1 MNPDLKQYWTGIVN
15 GDEHALEKLYKQV
28 FPSLVHYAGSI
39 TGQAN
44 LAEEIVQDVL
54 IKLWQNRSIIVVQGS
69 FRSYLFQAVHNHAL
83 NALRQQ
89 RTLKQSVNQPGT
101 EELWKFIAD
110 HYDLDDHL
118 MDKVYAEET
127 GELIERA
134 VEELP
139 DQCRRVFRMSR
150 FETLKNEE
158 IARILDLSEN
168 TVKTHIYRALQKISE
183 VLKRN
188 S

>member
-1 MNPDLKQYWTGIVN
+1 MNPDLNQYWPLIVD

-28 FPSLVHYAGSI
+28 FPSLVHYAASI
-39 TGQAN
+39 TSQKH
-44 LAEEIVQDVL
+44 LAEEIVQDVIL
-54 IKLWQNRSIIVVQGS
+54 KLWNNRSIIVVQGS
-69 FRSYLFQAVHNHAL
+69 FKSYLFQAVHNHAL

-101 EELWKFIAD
+101 EELWRFIAD

-118 MDKVYAEET
+118 IDKIYADET
-127 GELIERA
+127 RELIERA

-150 FETLKNEE
+150 FEALKNEE

>member
-1 MNPDLKQYWTGIVN
+1 MNPDLNQYWHRIVE

-39 TGQAN
+39 TGQAH
-44 LAEEIVQDVL
+44 LAEEIVQDVIL
-54 IKLWQNRSIIVVQGS
+54 KLWNNRSIIVVQGS
-69 FRSYLFQAVHNHAL
+69 FKSYLFQAVHNHAL

-101 EELWKFIAD
+101 EELWRFIAD
-110 HYDLDDHL
+110 HYDLDDQL
-118 MDKVYAEET
+118 IDNVYADET
-127 GELIERA
+127 GELIEKA

-139 DQCRRVFRMSR
+139 EQCRRVFRMSR
-150 FETLKNEE
+150 FEALKNEE

-168 TVKTHIYRALQKISE
+168 TVKTHIYRALQKISG
-183 VLKRN
+183 VLKKN

>member
-1 MNPDLKQYWTGIVN
+1 MNPDLNQYWQRIVD
-15 GDEHALEKLYKQV
+15 GDVNALEKLYKQV
-28 FPSLVHYAGSI
+28 FHSLVHYAASI
-39 TGQAN
+39 TGQAH

-54 IKLWQNRSIIVVQGS
+54 LKLWQNRSIIVVQGS

-89 RTLKQSVNQPGT
+89 KTLRQSVNRPGT
-101 EELWKFIAD
+101 EELWKFIAEY
-110 HYDLDDHL
+110 YDLDDHL
-118 MDKVYAEET
+118 MDKIYADETEEI
-127 GELIERA
+127 IERA
-134 VEELP
+134 VNELP
-139 DQCRRVFRMSR
+139 DQCLRVFRMSR
-150 FETLKNEE
+150 FESLKNEE
-158 IARILDLSEN
+158 IARILSMSEN